1 MIIPLHLSC
10 QKDHPTLL
18 KESKTNRKKPKNQLN
33 HYTGSEWAKASLSVH
48 KFEGPIPSKRKEHG
62 AAFPFRLAKH
72 FISTYTK
79 ENDLVFDPFVGV
91 GTTLESAKLLGRK
104 SIGIDINK
112 KFIKHAKAGPDKLDV
127 KQLEEE
133 KKPKK
138 IHKPKIVCDDSQ
150 NLLKHVKKESVDL
163 ILTSPPYGNL
173 LRLIRPNFADKM
185 PFNDTKDKSKK
196 INKTV
201 ANPPVYSEIEKD
213 IGNLPYKDYLA
224 KLEKIFNLTYQ
235 IAKKDSYAIWVV
247 KDYRDMKNKIPYVP
261 LHSDL
266 IPIAQKEKWI
276 LWDIVIW
283 DQSERRPLV
292 VLGYPSKNFYA
303 NIGHS
308 YILIF
313 KKQ

>member
-1 MIIPLHLSC
+1 MN
-10 QKDHPTLL
+10 T
-18 KESKTNRKKPKNQLN
+18 KKPKNQLN
-33 HYTGSEWAKASLSVH
+33 HYSGSEWAKASLSVH
-48 KFEGPIPSKRKEHG
+48 KFEGPISAKRKEHG
-62 AAFPFRLAKH
+62 AAFPFRLARH
-72 FISTYTK
+72 FVLTYSK
-79 ENDLVFDPFVGV
+79 KNELVFDPFVGV
-91 GTTLESAKLLGRK
+91 GTTLEAAKLFGRK

-112 KFIKHAKAGPDKLDV
+112 KFIKQAKKGPDLVDL
-127 KQLEEE
+127 KQLDGE
-133 KKPKK
+133 KLPKK
-138 IHKPKIVCDDSQ
+138 IHEPEYICDDSL
-150 NLLKHVKKESVDL
+150 NMLKHLKKQSVNL

-185 PFNDTKDKSKK
+185 PFVDETNKK

-201 ANPPVYSEIEKD
+201 VNPKIYSEIKND
-213 IGNLPYKDYLA
+213 IGNLDYAEYLS

-235 IAKKDSYAIWVV
+235 VAKNNSYAIWVV

-266 IPIAQKEKWI
+266 ITIAQKEKWI

-313 KKQ
+313 KKQKS